1 MMRQAGD
8 RIEVGGAMTLAEAS
22 ALLANGGN
30 ALTGTETET
39 VFDLS
44 AVEMVDSSSI
54 AVIFGWLR
62 QAQAQGKTI
71 RIAHPPRDLLSLAA
85 LYGVTELL
93 PLCNSKSET

>member
-1 MMRQAGD
+1 MMRQVGD
-8 RIEVGGAMTLAEAS
+8 RIEVGGTMTLADAS
-22 ALLANGGN
+22 MLLARGGS
-30 ALTGTETET
+30 ALTGAET

-44 AVEMVDSSSI
+44 AVETIDSSSI

-93 PLCNSKSET
+93 PLCNKE